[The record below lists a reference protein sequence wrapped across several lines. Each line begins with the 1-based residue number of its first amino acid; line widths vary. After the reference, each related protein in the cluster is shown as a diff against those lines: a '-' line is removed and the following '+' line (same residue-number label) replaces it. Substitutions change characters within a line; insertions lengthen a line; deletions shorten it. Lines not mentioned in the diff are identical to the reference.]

1 MNDDSHPRLD
11 YFDFDDVENRRKK
24 PKTEYRKRPAGDG
37 TGSATAPKKPRGR
50 TPKATNG
57 EGNVAKKPKTVKTA
71 KKPPINK
78 PAVLVPGTGQTG
90 QAPGAPAGRPTGSIP
105 IAPLRGTHPTI
116 PSGILQGVPLTSV
129 SVPIS
134 AVGVPLTGMPV
145 SRVSIPGVRLSGV
158 NIPISAVIKQ
168 GSLGGRSFVFP
179 GAVSGSANPGV
190 TTSGITTMGTSGTHH
205 LKIVVNPSADGGIQ
219 LTGPSKS
226 GLSSE
231 SHATLQYKT
240 AIVTAPLPNKTS
252 ASLKATTANSTS
264 QTSTISTTTNS
275 SLLSSLPI
283 TSSPRTSSTT
293 SSTTVNVSQAS
304 TTSSKPIVVSR
315 TVVTVPKSAVIGG
328 QAQFVV
334 HQGQLSAVGKQA
346 SMRPSSHGNP
356 PTQHKVAPQGT
367 RVNTFSSAKPQTT
380 LSSTASKQTTL
391 SSTASKQT
399 TVRVSHA
406 GSPQSST
413 NLARK
418 SPSTQSMART
428 IQVGVKR
435 TVTYNP
441 STASKNVTVV
451 SRSLPAEALTSHASN
466 VSLINLER
474 LKAKLKTIQNL
485 TGLQTGGQIGAVQ
498 MKTSQTLTNPAST
511 SVQNIKSRNIAQSST
526 RTIDGT
532 GGQTTSKLIT
542 QAGSQSSTQSSAS
555 TSGQGNSRCGAQAVT
570 MPTTQTT
577 TKLNTQTVALAAAS
591 TTPKSSSQTVQ
602 SSTQASLS
610 SVRPALVVIE
620 KSTAQASPKASTQLV
635 QTTAPTAGK
644 PVEQSIKQIAP
655 QVTGKPSVMSIGKSN
670 PQSTTKP
677 TTHFI
682 QVPASAKSS
691 ALNAAKA
698 SAQTSSSQ
706 TSSAHNAESTVQVST
721 QSTPSS
727 STTPRTTSTVSHAT
741 SLTSHA
747 TSTTATISQ
756 KEEPIGERA
765 DKSADV
771 HADQSESSF
780 TSGSKFNEEK
790 LAEKINDIVNEVV
803 GGKLRTTR
811 QSVRRL
817 VAAAKLA
824 EEQQHKRG
832 EIGDGSKD
840 QNK

>member
-90 QAPGAPAGRPTGSIP
+90 QAPGAPAVRPTGSIP

-158 NIPISAVIKQ
+158 NIPVSAVIKQ

-264 QTSTISTTTNS
+264 QTSTISTATNS

-367 RVNTFSSAKPQTT
+367 RVNTFSSAKP
-380 LSSTASKQTTL
+380 LTTL

-555 TSGQGNSRCGAQAVT
+555 TSGQGNSRSGAQAVT

-655 QVTGKPSVMSIGKSN
+655 QVTGKPSVMSIAKSN

-698 SAQTSSSQ
+698 STQTSSSQ

-824 EEQQHKRG
+824 EQQHKRG